1 MFPADKIGNRIGE
14 QAPRRS
20 SLSVQELEMRRVR
33 PKDATH
39 SLALAT
45 AGRLRRD
52 RYSDNGG
59 FSVSLVICI
68 TTLSLL
74 LLGSVCAQAREES
87 SPAIYQTA
95 ASIHALS
102 QEQAQRAYPAHLLG
116 VVTQSLNDGFTLQDR
131 TGGIWIYFD
140 HPEQFMPGD
149 EIDVEGTAKPGL
161 FAPVVQALSVRKLGR
176 APLPKPIKVSFK
188 QISNG
193 NRDCQYVSVTG
204 MVRSV
209 GIRKGASNS
218 QKIWM
223 RIAVDDGII
232 DATFP
237 AADADLAAK
246 LIDAFVRID
255 APTMCSKN
263 QKRQIIAAN
272 LSVPSM
278 RNLTVLRPPPPDI
291 FATPLIP
298 VGKLMQYL
306 SGTDYY
312 HRVRVAGVATYYK
325 PGESLIL
332 EDRGQAL
339 LVKTAENKTI
349 QPGDRVEAVGF
360 PAPADSG
367 PILQDAVLRR
377 TASGAALQP
386 ALVKIAEISSGT
398 MNNTLV
404 SVDGHLVRRIHEPFR
419 EVLLLQDESN
429 ILLAELNQS
438 GGSDP
443 FPELR
448 EGSKIRISGIS
459 VLEVEGMWNY
469 GLRSAYDV
477 RSKLLLRA
485 PTDVEIIEPPTWWT
499 TRHVLYIAGVLG
511 ILVLVFLAQI
521 IVSRIEKWRLEAV
534 LEERERLA
542 HEIHDTLAQS
552 FAGIGFQLQAIL
564 KEIPRDMPSL
574 KEQVNLARDLVRH
587 SHKEARRSIE
597 PLQPNS
603 LQETDLLLSLENAAR
618 NMVQGGSVN
627 VVTSCSGN
635 PRSLSLQIADALL
648 RIGQEAIAN
657 AVRHA
662 DPSNLTI
669 ALHYEDN
676 TIQLKIQD
684 DGNGF
689 VKSGDLLGFGLRGM
703 RKRAASISGRLDI
716 ITGLGQGTC
725 VAITVPL
732 PPVMTLSNSL
742 KRTFRYASGHIFH
755 VEAKQRANTN
765 TDR

>member
-1 MFPADKIGNRIGE
+1 
-14 QAPRRS
+14 
-20 SLSVQELEMRRVR
+20 MRRVR

-39 SLALAT
+39 SPALAT
-45 AGRLRRD
+45 AGRLQTD
-52 RYSDNGG
+52 TYSDNGG

-68 TTLSLL
+68 TTLGLL

-102 QEQAQRAYPAHLLG
+102 QEQAKRAYPAHLLG
-116 VVTQSLNDGFTLQDR
+116 VVTQSLNDGFTVQDR

-140 HPEQFMPGD
+140 HPEQLTPGD

-349 QPGDRVEAVGF
+349 QPGDRVEAV
-360 PAPADSG
+360 
-367 PILQDAVLRR
+367 
-377 TASGAALQP
+377 
-386 ALVKIAEISSGT
+386 
-398 MNNTLV
+398 
-404 SVDGHLVRRIHEPFR
+404 
-419 EVLLLQDESN
+419 
-429 ILLAELNQS
+429 
-438 GGSDP
+438 
-443 FPELR
+443 
-448 EGSKIRISGIS
+448 
-459 VLEVEGMWNY
+459 
-469 GLRSAYDV
+469 
-477 RSKLLLRA
+477 
-485 PTDVEIIEPPTWWT
+485 
-499 TRHVLYIAGVLG
+499 
-511 ILVLVFLAQI
+511 
-521 IVSRIEKWRLEAV
+521 
-534 LEERERLA
+534 
-542 HEIHDTLAQS
+542 
-552 FAGIGFQLQAIL
+552 
-564 KEIPRDMPSL
+564 
-574 KEQVNLARDLVRH
+574 LARKRPPSGVAGQDLLFDL
-587 SHKEARRSIE
+587 ARR
-597 PLQPNS
+597 
-603 LQETDLLLSLENAAR
+603 DLA
-618 NMVQGGSVN
+618 
-627 VVTSCSGN
+627 VT
-635 PRSLSLQIADALL
+635 RDLQIADDGCGLLLL
-648 RIGQEAIAN
+648 RRARCQQCNRHYPEQGA
-657 AVRHA
+657 AVERH
-662 DPSNLTI
+662 
-669 ALHYEDN
+669 
-676 TIQLKIQD
+676 
-684 DGNGF
+684 
-689 VKSGDLLGFGLRGM
+689 LRGM
-703 RKRAASISGRLDI
+703 CALLCSTGRAAA
-716 ITGLGQGTC
+716 
-725 VAITVPL
+725 AIP
-732 PPVMTLSNSL
+732 
-742 KRTFRYASGHIFH
+742 
-755 VEAKQRANTN
+755 
-765 TDR
+765 